1 MWHVRTGELLEVLP
15 GHAGTVNAVAWNP
28 ANPFLFASASDDR
41 SVRVW
46 GLAAAA
52 AANAAA
58 AAHAGHDPTTRTA
71 AASSPTPS
79 LTPTLTLTSSPATS
93 AGAPSR

>member
-1 MWHVRTGELLEVLP
+1 MQVYVWHVRTGELLEVLP

-58 AAHAGHDPTTRTA
+58 AHAGHDPTTRTA

-79 LTPTLTLTSSPATS
+79 LTLTSSPATS